1 MHSQVKVPFLDLTC
15 VNDTPEVTEAIRRVQ
30 RSGHY
35 ILGDEVEAFEQ
46 EWAHYIGTTG
56 CVGVGNGLD
65 ALTLAL
71 QAMEIGP
78 GDEVIVPGHTFV
90 ATWLAVTRVGAIPV
104 PVDIRASTFNI
115 NPDLIEAAITGR
127 TAAII
132 PVHLYGQPAEMGQ
145 IMEIAERHNLWVLE
159 DAAQAHGAM
168 YGTKRVGAIGHMAA
182 WSFYPTKNLG
192 AMGDGGAV
200 TSNDP
205 LLLERIRVLRNY
217 GQQDGGC
224 LVQDQ
229 GINSRLDEMQ
239 AAILRAKLPQ
249 LNEWNDQRHA
259 NAFRYANFLP
269 VDGLPMPVAASVW
282 HQFVIRHHDRNE
294 LRAKLWDMGIETLIH
309 YPVPPHLQPLYRD
322 SGWRLP
328 ETERAA
334 MEVLSLPIGPH
345 LTREQIDYVCDVVR
359 RKA

>member
-1 MHSQVKVPFLDLTC
+1 MRVPFLDLTQINC
-15 VNDTPEVTEAIRRVQ
+15 TPKVAEAIARVQ
-30 RSGHY
+30 ASGNY
-35 ILGDEVEAFEQ
+35 ILGEEVEVFER
-46 EWAHYIGTTG
+46 EWAQYIGTRG

-71 QAMEIGP
+71 QAMDIGP

-115 NPDLIEAAITGR
+115 NPDLIEDALSNR

-159 DAAQAHGAM
+159 DAAQAHGAAI
-168 YGTKRVGAIGHMAA
+168 GTARVGSIGHAAA

-200 TSNDP
+200 TSSNP
-205 LLLERIRVLRNY
+205 RLLARIRTLRNY
-217 GQQDGGC
+217 GDAGNHQYQVIGA
-224 LVQDQ
+224 
-229 GINSRLDEMQ
+229 NSRLDEMQ
-239 AAILRAKLPQ
+239 AAILRAKLTLLPW
-249 LNEWNDQRHA
+249 WNATRRDYA
-259 NAFRYANFLP
+259 ERYLRSLDLISP
-269 VDGLPMPVAASVW
+269 IPVAGSVW
-282 HQFVIRHHDRNE
+282 HQFVIRSKSRTM
-294 LRAKLWDMGIETLIH
+294 LRQNLAEFGIETMIH
-309 YPVPPHLQPLYRD
+309 YPKPIHYQQAFRNPDV
-322 SGWRLP
+322 SLP

-345 LTREQIDYVCDVVR
+345 LTWEQIEYVCEVVR
-359 RKA
+359 QEA

>member
-1 MHSQVKVPFLDLTC
+1 MKVPFLDPTC

-46 EWAHYIGTTG
+46 EWAHYIGTRG

-71 QAMEIGP
+71 QAMEVGP

-90 ATWLAVTRVGAIPV
+90 ATWLAVTRVGATPV
-104 PVDIRASTFNI
+104 PVDIRHSTFNI

-205 LLLERIRVLRNY
+205 TLLQRIRALRDY
-217 GQQDGGC
+217 GNAGNNQYQVIGA
-224 LVQDQ
+224 
-229 GINSRLDEMQ
+229 NSRLDEMQ
-239 AAILRAKLPQ
+239 AAILRAKLPR

-282 HQFVIRHHDRNE
+282 HQFVIRSASRSS
-294 LRAKLWDMGIETLIH
+294 LRERLFEAGIETMIH
-309 YPVPPHLQPLYRD
+309 YPKPIHYQQAFRIPGLV
-322 SGWRLP
+322 LP

-334 MEVLSLPIGPH
+334 TEVLSLPVGPH
-345 LTREQIDYVCDVVR
+345 LTRSQIDYVCDVIR
-359 RKA
+359 REA